1 MTFAQGMQKIMS
13 IGKGLK
19 EVEEHLGKV
28 RAALLTQEVFSKDN
42 NIVEEELK

>member
-28 RAALLTQEVFSKDN
+28 RAALLTQECIAKDN
-42 NIVEEELK
+42 NMAEEELK